1 MIFLEIIQTE
11 CPILLKYAKGVAKTG
26 IGLTNTYQQVIDK
39 VTLCHQEM
47 PLGAPAG
54 LSIKFGSIISSQH
67 QRNLS
72 RVQLKYLITAVK
84 NHTAVDVTK
93 DRKSSIDTTK
103 SSIETRK
110 QVFGCTAIN
119 DQISKQKM
127 HRNGIKIESLMDTD
141 TDVTITS
148 P

>member
-1 MIFLEIIQTE
+1 M
-11 CPILLKYAKGVAKTG
+11 
-26 IGLTNTYQQVIDK
+26 
-39 VTLCHQEM
+39 
-47 PLGAPAG
+47 
-54 LSIKFGSIISSQH
+54 
-67 QRNLS
+67 S
-72 RVQLKYLITAVK
+72 REQLKYLITAVK
-84 NHTAVDVTK
+84 NHTALDVTK

-148 P
+148 PKSWHLDWPFGR